1 MELKGLKAAFLG
13 DSITEGCGASA
24 PEKVYWRVLAQHT
37 GMSVTGYGVGG
48 TRIARIKQKSEEPH
62 WDLDFNLRARQMDK
76 NFDIIGIFGGTN
88 DYGAG
93 IAPIGS
99 ATDTTE
105 YTFYGAL
112 NALFSYFLSEYPSAF
127 VFAMTPLHR
136 SGEKTSVGKDGAI
149 LSDYAEAIR
158 RAANSFS
165 VPVLDLYA
173 QAGIYPDIAVSRE
186 RYATD
191 GLHPNDRGHGKI
203 AAMIEAFLRGSVR

>member
-1 MELKGLKAAFLG
+1 MELNGLKAAFLG

-24 PEKVYWRVLAQHT
+24 PDKVYWRVLAERT
-37 GMSVTGYGVGG
+37 GLCVTGYGVGG
-48 TRIARIKQKSEEPH
+48 TRIARITQKSEVPH
-62 WDLDFNLRARQMDK
+62 WDLDFNLRARQMEK
-76 NFDIIGIFGGTN
+76 HFDIIGIFGGTN

-93 IAPIGS
+93 IAPLGNL
-99 ATDTTE
+99 TDTTE
-105 YTFYGAL
+105 YTFCGAL
-112 NALFSYFLSEYPSAF
+112 HVLFAYLLSEYPAAF

-136 SGEKTSVGKDGAI
+136 SDENRPIGKEGVVLA
-149 LSDYAEAIR
+149 DYADAIR

-186 RYATD
+186 RYAPD

-203 AAMIEAFLRGSVR
+203 ADMIEAFLRGSVR